1 MLVLI
6 LFCEEITVM
15 VLNKAHCVDFCTLLV
30 VYQFVFHKG
39 MHTTFPSCICTGGI
53 PQNLRSFQYR
63 KHRHQILKELF
74 FVLSTHCFS
83 LSLALK
89 MRKDCK

>member
-15 VLNKAHCVDFCTLLV
+15 VLNKAHCVDFCTLLL

-39 MHTTFPSCICTGGI
+39 MHTTH
-53 PQNLRSFQYR
+53 
-63 KHRHQILKELF
+63 K
-74 FVLSTHCFS
+74 
-83 LSLALK
+83 
-89 MRKDCK
+89 